1 MEPPRPKQR
10 EVAMVTGGSLDRPAG
25 RVSLAIFALAAAG
38 LIAFGADQAPANHV
52 NCGDTITADTTLDS
66 DLDCGDLSGGAPP
79 ALTIGARGVTLDLNG
94 HMVTASCASECG
106 GTVVI
111 DDSGGYDRV
120 RILNGRIRSNGVAA
134 GVELEGVDR
143 SVVKGLSLDD
153 TAFDLPGA
161 GIVLSGS
168 DRNKL
173 TKITSSDLDPAIR
186 LSDSDRNQISRS
198 RLTGEGGSLG
208 SASAIELVDGSDRNR
223 IAETQTF
230 AESSGLSIEHSVG
243 NRVARSRLAGDAG
256 IVAFVADRT
265 VISGNTLRGG
275 FGVPALLL
283 TSDNSRI
290 RRNAANGIW
299 ISGDRNRVARND
311 VPPPFDFGILVS
323 AGDANLVRMNTVTGG
338 QVDGIAVESAA
349 TGTLVQGNA
358 VTGANDD
365 GIDVDAPGTI
375 IRTNTARNNGD
386 LGIEAVVGAI
396 DGGGNRASGNGN
408 PLQCLNVVC
417 K

>member
-1 MEPPRPKQR
+1 MGVPLNRAASR
-10 EVAMVTGGSLDRPAG
+10 IF
-25 RVSLAIFALAAAG
+25 LAIFAFAVAG
-38 LIAFGADQAPANHV
+38 LMAFGASQASASHV
-52 NCGDTITADTTLDS
+52 SCGDTITADTTLDS

-79 ALTIGARGVTLDLNG
+79 ALTIGADRVTLDLNG
-94 HMVTASCASECG
+94 HMVTASCTSECG

-111 DDSGGYDRV
+111 DDSGGYDGV
-120 RILNGRIRSNGVAA
+120 RILNGRIRSNSVAA
-134 GVELEGVDR
+134 GVELVGADR
-143 SVVKGLSLDD
+143 SVLKRLVIDE
-153 TAFDLPGA
+153 TVFDLPGA

-168 DRNKL
+168 DRNEL
-173 TKITSSDLDPAIR
+173 AKITSSDVDPAIL
-186 LSDSDRNQISRS
+186 LSDSDRNEISRS
-198 RLTGEGGSLG
+198 RLIGEGGVTG

-223 IAETQTF
+223 IVETQTF

-265 VISGNTLRGG
+265 TIWKNTLRGG
-275 FGVPALLL
+275 FGVPALLV

-290 RRNAANGIW
+290 RRNDANGIW

-311 VPPPFDFGILVS
+311 VPPPFEFGIFVS
-323 AGDANLVRMNTVTGG
+323 AGDANLVRKNTVTGG
-338 QVDGIAVESAA
+338 EVDDIAVESAA
-349 TGTLVQGNA
+349 TSTLVRGNV
-358 VTGANDD
+358 VTGATDD

-375 IRTNTARNNGD
+375 IRRNTARNNGD
-386 LGIEAVVGAI
+386 LGIEAAVGVI